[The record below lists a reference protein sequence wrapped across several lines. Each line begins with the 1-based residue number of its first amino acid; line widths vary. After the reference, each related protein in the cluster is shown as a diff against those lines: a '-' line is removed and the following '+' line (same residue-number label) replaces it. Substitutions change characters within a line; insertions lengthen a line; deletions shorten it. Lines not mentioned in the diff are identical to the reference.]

1 MNVVQKYVSDSGLEE
16 NSELKL
22 YIRDFLLA
30 EECFCLF
37 KWAGSLSNIVT
48 YLLPVVLFFYFR
60 KIENQSP
67 SDAIKYL
74 GIISFYKY
82 LFDLLYT
89 LICVTESLLITITM
103 GERLYQ
109 LKLKL
114 ISLIEYQLKCFKNK
128 LQLNIRQ
135 FNLNLFE
142 MKHMTIRIPPLK
154 LLGMMKKND
163 DETTNAN
170 IILQKNLNLK
180 AEREQ
185 CILITGNVYM

>member
-1 MNVVQKYVSDSGLEE
+1 
-16 NSELKL
+16 
-22 YIRDFLLA
+22 
-30 EECFCLF
+30 
-37 KWAGSLSNIVT
+37 
-48 YLLPVVLFFYFR
+48 
-60 KIENQSP
+60 
-67 SDAIKYL
+67 
-74 GIISFYKY
+74 
-82 LFDLLYT
+82 
-89 LICVTESLLITITM
+89 M